1 MSEEASIP
9 SARGAVDL
17 SSLSSHQLQATD
29 TDAGTQ
35 QATWTMQL
43 DEASFQQ
50 FVALS
55 QRVPA
60 IVSLGSPRVQV
71 SADLDTALKQL
82 VDARAGSLVLGLVD
96 AEAYPQIAQA
106 FQAQQI
112 PLVVAL
118 VNGQPVPLFQGP
130 AATDQIEQVF
140 GQLHQLAVQQ
150 GLSGT
155 VPPFAGQAEAQPAL
169 PPLHQ
174 KAVDAI
180 DEGDYA
186 AAEAAYLE
194 ALNEKPNDHEAQVGL
209 YQVRLLSRTQ
219 NLDLNQARAAAAA
232 NPDDLAAQLDVA
244 DLDVVGGHVEDA
256 FARLVSLIARLA
268 DEDRERVRRRLIELY
283 AVIGNNDPRVAASR
297 QKLAR
302 VLF

>member
-1 MSEEASIP
+1 MSEEANIP

-17 SSLSSHQLQATD
+17 SSLAAPKLEATE
-29 TDAGTQ
+29 AAA
-35 QATWTMQL
+35 ATWTMSL
-43 DEASFQQ
+43 DENSFQQ

-55 QRVPA
+55 QRVPT

-71 SADLDTALKQL
+71 SVDLDTALQQL
-82 VDARAGSLVLGLVD
+82 VDARGGSMVLGLVD
-96 AEAYPQIAQA
+96 AETYPQIAQA

-130 AATDQIEQVF
+130 AASDQIEQVF
-140 GQLHQLAVQQ
+140 GQLQQLAVQQ
-150 GLSGT
+150 GLAGS
-155 VPPFAGQAEAQPAL
+155 VPPFAGAAETPAL

-180 DEGDYA
+180 DAGDFA
-186 AAEAAYLE
+186 AAEAAYME

-232 NPDDLAAQLDVA
+232 DPEDLAAQLDVA
-244 DLDVVGGHVEDA
+244 DLDIVGGHVEDA

-268 DEDRERVRRRLIELY
+268 DDDRERVRRRLIELY

>member
-1 MSEEASIP
+1 MTDQNIP
-9 SARGAVDL
+9 STRGAVDL
-17 SSLSSHQLQATD
+17 SALAHQGPEATQS
-29 TDAGTQ
+29 AP
-35 QATWTMQL
+35 AAAASWTTNL
-43 DEASFQQ
+43 DQGAFEQ
-50 FVALS
+50 FVGMS
-55 QRVPA
+55 QQVPA

-71 SADLDTALKQL
+71 SVDLDATLRKL
-82 VDARAGSLVLGLVD
+82 VDAKGGKFILGLVD
-96 AEAYPQIAQA
+96 AETYPQIAQA

-112 PLVVAL
+112 PMVVAL
-118 VNGQPVPLFQGP
+118 IKGQPVPLFQGP
-130 AATDQIEQVF
+130 AAEEQIVQVF
-140 GQLHQLAVQQ
+140 AQLEQLAVQQ
-150 GLSGT
+150 GMSGT
-155 VPPFAGQAEAQPAL
+155 APAFSGEAQQAEPEL

-180 DEGDYA
+180 DAGDYA

-194 ALNEKPNDHEAQVGL
+194 ALNEKPNDKDAQIGV
-209 YQVRLLSRTQ
+209 YQVRLLSRTH
-219 NLDLNQARAAAAA
+219 NLDLAKSREKAAQ
-232 NPDDLAAQLDVA
+232 NPDDIAAQLDVA

-256 FARLVSLIARLA
+256 FARLVSLISRLA

>member
-1 MSEEASIP
+1 MSEEPTIP
-9 SARGAVDL
+9 SSRGAVDL
-17 SSLSSHQLQATD
+17 SALSSHRLQPTD
-29 TDAGTQ
+29 TDTPLAG
-35 QATWTMQL
+35 ASWTMEL
-43 DEASFQQ
+43 DEAAFQQ

-60 IVSLGSPRVQV
+60 IVSLGSPRVAA
-71 SADLDTALKQL
+71 STELDASLRKL
-82 VDARAGSLVLGLVD
+82 VDARGGKFVLGLVD
-96 AEAYPQIAQA
+96 AEARPQIAQA

-118 VNGQPVPLFQGP
+118 INGQPVPLFQGP
-130 AATDQIEQVF
+130 AGEEQIEQVF
-140 GQLHQLAVQQ
+140 GQLETLAAQQ
-150 GLSGT
+150 GLGGT
-155 VPPFAGQAEAQPAL
+155 VPPFAGTAQEPAL

-174 KAVDAI
+174 KAIDAI
-180 DEGDYA
+180 EQGDYA
-186 AAEAAYLE
+186 AAEAAYMQ

-219 NLDLNQARAAAAA
+219 NLDLNQAREQAAS
-232 NPDDLAAQLDVA
+232 NPDDLNAQLNVA
-244 DLDVVGGHVEDA
+244 DLDIVGGHVEDA
-256 FARLVSLIARLA
+256 FSRLVSLVARLA

-283 AVIGNNDPRVAASR
+283 AVIGTNDPRVAASR

>member
-1 MSEEASIP
+1 MTEPHIP

-17 SSLSSHQLQATD
+17 TD
-29 TDAGTQ
+29 LASAAPEAVGPAAGGA
-35 QATWTMQL
+35 ATWTTRL
-43 DEASFQQ
+43 DEAGFQQ
-50 FVALS
+50 FVGLS
-55 QRVPA
+55 QQVPA
-60 IVSLGSPRVQV
+60 LVSLGAGRLAA
-71 SADLDTALKQL
+71 SAELDRTLTTL
-82 VDARAGSLVLGLVD
+82 VDRRGGSMVLGLVD
-96 AEAYPQIAQA
+96 AEAHPGIAQA

-118 VNGQPVPLFQGP
+118 VKGQPVPLFQGTAP
-130 AATDQIEQVF
+130 AEQIDQVLD
-140 GQLHQLAVQQ
+140 QLLELAAQQ
-150 GLSGT
+150 GMGGT
-155 VPPFAGQAEAQPAL
+155 APAFGTQDSSEPAL

-180 DEGDYA
+180 DAGDFA
-186 AAEAAYLE
+186 AAEAAYAE

-219 NLDLNQARAAAAA
+219 GKDLNQVRDAAAQ
-232 NPDDLAAQLDVA
+232 NPDDIDKQLDVA
-244 DLDVVGGHVEDA
+244 DMDVAGGHVEDA
-256 FARLVSLIARLA
+256 FARLVKLIARIH

-283 AVIGNNDPRVAASR
+283 AVVGNSDPRVAASR

>member
-1 MSEEASIP
+1 MSEEANIP

-17 SSLSSHQLQATD
+17 SSLAAPKLEA
-29 TDAGTQ
+29 TDAGTAA
-35 QATWTMQL
+35 ATWTMSL
-43 DEASFQQ
+43 DENSFQQ

-71 SADLDTALKQL
+71 SVDLDAALKQL
-82 VDARAGSLVLGLVD
+82 VDARGGSMVLGLVD

-130 AATDQIEQVF
+130 AASDQIEQVF
-140 GQLHQLAVQQ
+140 GQLQQLAVQQ
-150 GLSGT
+150 GLAGS
-155 VPPFAGQAEAQPAL
+155 VPAFAGAEESPAL

-180 DEGDYA
+180 DAGDFA
-186 AAEAAYLE
+186 AAEAAYME

-219 NLDLNQARAAAAA
+219 NLDLNQARTAAAAD
-232 NPDDLAAQLDVA
+232 PEDLAAQLDVA
-244 DLDVVGGHVEDA
+244 DLDIVGGHVEDA

-268 DEDRERVRRRLIELY
+268 DDDRERVRRRLIELY

>member
-1 MSEEASIP
+1 M
-9 SARGAVDL
+9 
-17 SSLSSHQLQATD
+17 SSHRLQATD
-29 TDAGTQ
+29 ATAPEAG
-35 QATWTMQL
+35 ATWTMEL
-43 DEASFQQ
+43 DEAAFQQ
-50 FVALS
+50 FVGLS

-60 IVSLGSPRVQV
+60 IVSLGSPRVPA
-71 SADLDTALKQL
+71 STELDASLRKL
-82 VDARAGSLVLGLVD
+82 VDARGGKFVLGLVD
-96 AEAYPQIAQA
+96 AEARPQIAQA

-130 AATDQIEQVF
+130 AGEEQIEQVF
-140 GQLHQLAVQQ
+140 GQLEQLAAQQ
-150 GLSGT
+150 GLGGT
-155 VPPFAGQAEAQPAL
+155 VPPFAGAPAEPAL

-180 DEGDYA
+180 EEGDYA
-186 AAEAAYLE
+186 AAEAAYMQ

-219 NLDLNQARAAAAA
+219 NLDLNQARAEAAS
-232 NPDDLAAQLDVA
+232 NPDDLNAQLNVA
-244 DLDVVGGHVEDA
+244 DLDIVGGHVEDA
-256 FARLVSLIARLA
+256 FSRLVSLVARLA
-268 DEDRERVRRRLIELY
+268 DEDRERVRRRLVELY
-283 AVIGNNDPRVAASR
+283 AVIGTNDPRVAASR

>member
-1 MSEEASIP
+1 MSEEPTIP
-9 SARGAVDL
+9 SSRGAVDL
-17 SSLSSHQLQATD
+17 SALSSHRLQATD
-29 TDAGTQ
+29 ATAPEVG
-35 QATWTMQL
+35 ATWAMEL
-43 DEASFQQ
+43 DEAAFQQ
-50 FVALS
+50 FVGLS

-60 IVSLGSPRVQV
+60 IVSLGSPRVPA
-71 SADLDTALKQL
+71 STELDASLRKL
-82 VDARAGSLVLGLVD
+82 VDARGGKFVLGLVD
-96 AEAYPQIAQA
+96 AEARPQIAQA

-130 AATDQIEQVF
+130 AGEEQIEQVF
-140 GQLHQLAVQQ
+140 GQLEQLAAQQ
-150 GLSGT
+150 GLGGT
-155 VPPFAGQAEAQPAL
+155 VPPFAGAPAEPAL

-180 DEGDYA
+180 EEGDYA
-186 AAEAAYLE
+186 AAEAAYMQ

-219 NLDLNQARAAAAA
+219 NLDLNQARAEAAS
-232 NPDDLAAQLDVA
+232 NPDDLNAQLNVA
-244 DLDVVGGHVEDA
+244 DLDIVGGHVEDA
-256 FARLVSLIARLA
+256 FSRLVSLVARLA
-268 DEDRERVRRRLIELY
+268 DEDRERVRRRLVELY
-283 AVIGNNDPRVAASR
+283 AVIGTNDPRVAASR

>member
-1 MSEEASIP
+1 MTDQNIP
-9 SARGAVDL
+9 STRGAVDL
-17 SSLSSHQLQATD
+17 SALANQGPEATQS
-29 TDAGTQ
+29 AP
-35 QATWTMQL
+35 AAAASWTTNL
-43 DEASFQQ
+43 DQGAFEQ
-50 FVALS
+50 FVGMS
-55 QRVPA
+55 QQVPA

-71 SADLDTALKQL
+71 SVDLDATLRKL
-82 VDARAGSLVLGLVD
+82 VDAKGGKFILGLVD
-96 AEAYPQIAQA
+96 AETYPQIAQA

-112 PLVVAL
+112 PMVVAL
-118 VNGQPVPLFQGP
+118 IKGQPVPLFQGP
-130 AATDQIEQVF
+130 AAEEQIVQVF
-140 GQLHQLAVQQ
+140 AQLEQLAVQQ
-150 GLSGT
+150 GMSGT
-155 VPPFAGQAEAQPAL
+155 APAFSGEAQQDEPEL

-180 DEGDYA
+180 DAGDYA

-194 ALNEKPNDHEAQVGL
+194 ALNEKPNDKDAQIGV
-209 YQVRLLSRTQ
+209 YQVRLLSRTHT
-219 NLDLNQARAAAAA
+219 LDLAKTRDKAAQ
-232 NPDDLAAQLDVA
+232 NPDDIAAQLDVA

-256 FARLVSLIARLA
+256 FGRLVSLISRLA

>member
-1 MSEEASIP
+1 MTEPHIP

-17 SSLSSHQLQATD
+17 TD
-29 TDAGTQ
+29 LASAAPEAVGPAAGGA
-35 QATWTMQL
+35 ATWTTRL
-43 DEASFQQ
+43 DEAGFQQ
-50 FVALS
+50 FVGLS
-55 QRVPA
+55 QQVPA
-60 IVSLGSPRVQV
+60 LVSLGAGRLAA
-71 SADLDTALKQL
+71 SAELDRTLTTL
-82 VDARAGSLVLGLVD
+82 VDRRGGRMVLGLVD
-96 AEAYPQIAQA
+96 AEAHPGIAQA

-118 VNGQPVPLFQGP
+118 VKGQPVPLFQGTAP
-130 AATDQIEQVF
+130 AEQIDQVLD
-140 GQLHQLAVQQ
+140 QLLELAAQQ
-150 GLSGT
+150 GMGGT
-155 VPPFAGQAEAQPAL
+155 APAFGTQDSSEPAL

-180 DEGDYA
+180 DAGDFA
-186 AAEAAYLE
+186 AAEAAYAE

-219 NLDLNQARAAAAA
+219 GKDLNQVRDAAAQH
-232 NPDDLAAQLDVA
+232 PDDIDKQLDVA
-244 DLDVVGGHVEDA
+244 DMDVAGGHVEDA
-256 FARLVSLIARLA
+256 FARLVKLIARIH

-283 AVIGNNDPRVAASR
+283 AVVGNSDPRVAASR

>member
-1 MSEEASIP
+1 MSEEPTIP
-9 SARGAVDL
+9 SSRGAVDL
-17 SSLSSHQLQATD
+17 SALSAHRLQP
-29 TDAGTQ
+29 TDATPVASV
-35 QATWTMQL
+35 ATWSMVL
-43 DEASFQQ
+43 DEAAFQQ
-50 FVALS
+50 FVAIS

-60 IVSLGSPRVQV
+60 IVSLGSPRAAG
-71 SADLDTALKQL
+71 SAELDASLRKL
-82 VDARAGSLVLGLVD
+82 VDARAGQFVLGLVD
-96 AEAYPQIAQA
+96 TDKHPQIAQA

-130 AATDQIEQVF
+130 AEESQIEQVF
-140 GQLHQLAVQQ
+140 GQLEQLASQQ
-150 GLSGT
+150 GLGGT
-155 VPPFAGQAEAQPAL
+155 VPAFAGAPAAPEL

-180 DEGDYA
+180 DAGDYA
-186 AAEAAYLE
+186 AAEAAYLQ
-194 ALNEKPNDHEAQVGL
+194 ALNEKPNDHEAQIGL

-219 NLDLNQARAAAAA
+219 NLDLNKARAAAAA
-232 NPDDLAAQLDVA
+232 TPDDLNAQLDVA
-244 DLDVVGGHVEDA
+244 DLDLVGGHVEDS
-256 FARLVSLIARLA
+256 FARLVSLISRLA

-283 AVIGNNDPRVAASR
+283 AVIGNADPRVAASR

>member
-1 MSEEASIP
+1 MTDQNIP
-9 SARGAVDL
+9 STRGAVDL
-17 SSLSSHQLQATD
+17 SALAHQGSEATQS
-29 TDAGTQ
+29 APE
-35 QATWTMQL
+35 AAASWTTNL
-43 DEASFQQ
+43 DQGAFEQ
-50 FVALS
+50 FVGMS
-55 QRVPA
+55 QQVPA

-71 SADLDTALKQL
+71 SVDLDATLRKL
-82 VDARAGSLVLGLVD
+82 VDAKGGKFILGLVD
-96 AEAYPQIAQA
+96 AETYPQIAQA

-112 PLVVAL
+112 PMVVAL
-118 VNGQPVPLFQGP
+118 IKGQPVPLFQGP
-130 AATDQIEQVF
+130 AAEEQIVQVF
-140 GQLHQLAVQQ
+140 AQLEQLAVQQ
-150 GLSGT
+150 GMSGT
-155 VPPFAGQAEAQPAL
+155 APAFSGEAQQGEPEL

-180 DEGDYA
+180 DAGDYA

-194 ALNEKPNDHEAQVGL
+194 ALNEKPNDKDAQIGV
-209 YQVRLLSRTQ
+209 YQVRLLSRTH
-219 NLDLNQARAAAAA
+219 NLDLAQSRDKAAQ
-232 NPDDLAAQLDVA
+232 NPDDIAAQLDVA

-256 FARLVSLIARLA
+256 FGRLVSLISRLA

>member
-1 MSEEASIP
+1 MSEEANIP

-17 SSLSSHQLQATD
+17 SSLAAPKLEATE
-29 TDAGTQ
+29 AAA
-35 QATWTMQL
+35 ATWTMSL
-43 DEASFQQ
+43 DENSFQQ

-71 SADLDTALKQL
+71 SVDLDTALQQL
-82 VDARAGSLVLGLVD
+82 VDARGGSMVLGLVD
-96 AEAYPQIAQA
+96 AETYPQIAQA

-130 AATDQIEQVF
+130 AASDQIEQVF
-140 GQLHQLAVQQ
+140 GQLQQLAVQQ
-150 GLSGT
+150 GLAGS
-155 VPPFAGQAEAQPAL
+155 VPPFAGAAETPAL

-180 DEGDYA
+180 DAGDFA
-186 AAEAAYLE
+186 AAEAAYME

-232 NPDDLAAQLDVA
+232 DPEDLAAQLDVA
-244 DLDVVGGHVEDA
+244 DLDIVGGHVEDA
-256 FARLVSLIARLA
+256 FARLVSLIARLV
-268 DEDRERVRRRLIELY
+268 DDDRERVRRRLIELY

>member
-1 MSEEASIP
+1 MSEEAKIP

-17 SSLSSHQLQATD
+17 SSLAAPKLEATE
-29 TDAGTQ
+29 AAA
-35 QATWTMQL
+35 ATWTMSL
-43 DEASFQQ
+43 DENSFQQ

-71 SADLDTALKQL
+71 SVDLDAALQQL
-82 VDARAGSLVLGLVD
+82 VDARGGSMVLGLVD
-96 AEAYPQIAQA
+96 AETYPQIAQA

-130 AATDQIEQVF
+130 AASDQIEQVF
-140 GQLHQLAVQQ
+140 GQLQQLAVQQ
-150 GLSGT
+150 GLAGS
-155 VPPFAGQAEAQPAL
+155 VPPFAGAAETPAL

-180 DEGDYA
+180 DAGDFA
-186 AAEAAYLE
+186 AAEAAYME

-219 NLDLNQARAAAAA
+219 NLDLNQARTAAAAD
-232 NPDDLAAQLDVA
+232 PEDLAAQLDVA
-244 DLDVVGGHVEDA
+244 DLDIVGGHVEDA

-268 DEDRERVRRRLIELY
+268 DDDRERVRRRLIELY

>member
-1 MSEEASIP
+1 MSEEANIP

-17 SSLSSHQLQATD
+17 SSLAAPKLEATE
-29 TDAGTQ
+29 AAA
-35 QATWTMQL
+35 ATWTMSL
-43 DEASFQQ
+43 DENSFQQ

-60 IVSLGSPRVQV
+60 IISLGSPRVQV
-71 SADLDTALKQL
+71 SVDLDTALQQL
-82 VDARAGSLVLGLVD
+82 VDARGGSMVLGLVD
-96 AEAYPQIAQA
+96 AETYPQIAQA

-130 AATDQIEQVF
+130 AASDQIEQVF
-140 GQLHQLAVQQ
+140 GQLQQLAVQQ
-150 GLSGT
+150 GLAGS
-155 VPPFAGQAEAQPAL
+155 VPPFAGAAETPAL

-180 DEGDYA
+180 DAGDFA
-186 AAEAAYLE
+186 AAEAAYME

-232 NPDDLAAQLDVA
+232 DPEDLAAQLDVA
-244 DLDVVGGHVEDA
+244 DLDIVGGHVEDA
-256 FARLVSLIARLA
+256 FARLVSLIARLV
-268 DEDRERVRRRLIELY
+268 DDDRERVRRRLIELY

>member
-1 MSEEASIP
+1 MSEEPTIP
-9 SARGAVDL
+9 SSRGAVDL

-29 TDAGTQ
+29 AS
-35 QATWTMQL
+35 APASASWTMQL
-43 DEASFQQ
+43 DEGSFQQ

-71 SADLDTALKQL
+71 SVDLDAALRQL

-130 AATDQIEQVF
+130 AAAEQIEQVF
-140 GQLHQLAVQQ
+140 GQLQQLAVQQ
-150 GLSGT
+150 GLAGT
-155 VPPFAGQAEAQPAL
+155 VPPFSGEAQEQPAL

-180 DEGDYA
+180 DEGDFA

-232 NPDDLAAQLDVA
+232 DPQNLAAQLDVA

-256 FARLVSLIARLA
+256 FSRLVSLISRLA
-268 DEDRERVRRRLIELY
+268 DDDRERVRRRLIELY